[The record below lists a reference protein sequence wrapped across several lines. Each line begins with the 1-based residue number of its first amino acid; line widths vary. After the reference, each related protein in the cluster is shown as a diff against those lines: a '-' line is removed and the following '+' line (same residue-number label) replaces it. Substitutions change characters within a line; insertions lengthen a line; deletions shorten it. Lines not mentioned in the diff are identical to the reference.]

1 MNDKKIKCIVWDLDH
16 TLWEGIL
23 LENDDVL
30 INDKII
36 NTIKELDKRG
46 ILHSIASK
54 NESQIAM
61 SKLVEAGISEYFLY
75 PQINWNTKS
84 TSIKKIASL
93 LNISLDTIAFVD
105 DQAFERDEV
114 NFQLPEVLCIDVQ
127 EADGILELSRLNPV
141 FITEDSKN
149 RRLMYIS
156 DCVRNKEEE
165 KYEGVQEEFLA
176 TLGMIFYI
184 DEAKEEDLRRVE
196 ELILRT
202 NQLNTTGYT
211 YSYEEMDKFR
221 KSDKHKLL
229 IAGLNDKYGSY
240 GKIGVMLI
248 EMNEEIWMLKLL
260 LMSCRVM
267 SKGVGTV
274 LLNYIMNMAREAGAR
289 LLAEF
294 HENDINRM
302 MYITLKFVGFREIS
316 KKDGLCILENDFSRI
331 QQYPEYIR
339 LIVGKG

>member
-30 INDKII
+30 VNDKII

-54 NESQIAM
+54 NESEIAM

-84 TSIKKIASL
+84 TSIRKIASL

-114 NFQLPEVLCIDVQ
+114 NFELPEVLCIDVQ

-149 RRLMYIS
+149 RRLMYIN

-176 TLGMIFYI
+176 TLGMILYI

-211 YSYEEMDKFR
+211 YSYEEMDKFC

-229 IAGLNDKYGSY
+229 IAGLNDKYGYY

-274 LLNYIMNMAREAGAR
+274 LLNYIMNIAREAGVR
-289 LLAEF
+289 LLVEF
-294 HENDINRM
+294 YENDRNRM
-302 MYITLKFVGFREIS
+302 MYITLKFAGFREIS

-331 QQYPEYIR
+331 QQYPEYIS